1 MRNRL
6 AKWKAVKF
14 LISILSERVRREG
27 RAVTVEEN
35 LNIEI

>member
-1 MRNRL
+1 MRNGL

-14 LISILSERVRREG
+14 LISILSESIRRDE
-27 RAVTVEEN
+27 RAITVEEN